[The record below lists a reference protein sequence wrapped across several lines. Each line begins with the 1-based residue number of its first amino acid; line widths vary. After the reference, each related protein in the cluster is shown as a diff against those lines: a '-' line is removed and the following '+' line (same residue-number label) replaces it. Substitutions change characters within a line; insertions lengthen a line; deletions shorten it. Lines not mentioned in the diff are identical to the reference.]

1 MQKLE
6 GLPPG
11 PPHFALMARDSY
23 FRQGRGLSKGLAR
36 KRERFA
42 LQREKHSNRRAE
54 MSLKWRWARSQRLK
68 ECRLQSEWNWSL

>member
-42 LQREKHSNRRAE
+42 CKERSTTTEEQR
-54 MSLKWRWARSQRLK
+54 
-68 ECRLQSEWNWSL
+68 